1 MVRFHY
7 PLPFK
12 VKKILT
18 VDFDDT
24 LATTIT
30 SGWGGSSLKPIP
42 RIMNFVFDKVRS
54 VEWEAHIVTFRSE
67 DDKEEVIDFIKGYKL
82 PIKSVVC
89 TSSKNKVPFLKKL
102 NSKLHIDDSVEVCTL
117 CIMAGID
124 VLLVDHGQEKNNTT
138 AKCIPKL

>member
-1 MVRFHY
+1 MK
-7 PLPFK
+7 K
-12 VKKILT
+12 VLT

-24 LATTIT
+24 LAATIT

-42 RIMNFVFDKVRS
+42 RVMNFVFDKVRS
-54 VEWEAHIVTFRSE
+54 GDWEANVVTFRSE
-67 DDKEEVIDFIKGYKL
+67 EDKQEVIDFIKGYKL
-82 PIKSVVC
+82 PIKSVIC

-138 AKCIPKL
+138 AKWIPKI